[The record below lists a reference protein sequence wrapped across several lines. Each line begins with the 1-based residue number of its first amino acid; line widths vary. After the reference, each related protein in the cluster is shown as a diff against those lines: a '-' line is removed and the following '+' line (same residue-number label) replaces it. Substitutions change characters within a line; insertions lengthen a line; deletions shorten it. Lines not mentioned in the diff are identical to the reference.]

1 MLSIIIG
8 AILGLLVSFFIF
20 RKPDLIEKFAF
31 FTIGAILGASAAL
44 FIADNLE
51 CREVELLR
59 TPLAA
64 MRNGSGL
71 SGQFVLGSGSIETSS
86 VYRYLQK
93 ESDGGVTPAEV
104 KADGRVRIYEDGSL
118 QETGYLSEIYS
129 LPSSNSAWKWFALGA
144 RRFVRYE
151 FHVPEGTVVHQFKID

>member
-1 MLSIIIG
+1 MLSIIAG
-8 AILGLLVSFFIF
+8 TILGRLVLYFFNPRADRIDKGAVF
-20 RKPDLIEKFAF
+20 VVA
-31 FTIGAILGASAAL
+31 AILGAGAGLLVGDSM
-44 FIADNLE
+44 E
-51 CREVELLR
+51 HREVESLR

-86 VYRYLQK
+86 VYRYLQQ

-129 LPSSNSAWKWFALGA
+129 LPCTNSAWKWFALGG

-151 FHVPEGTVVHQFKID
+151 FHVPKGTVVHQFKID

>member
-1 MLSIIIG
+1 MLSIIVG
-8 AILGLLVSFFIF
+8 SILGLLVSYFTNCRSCLAEKVFFMC
-20 RKPDLIEKFAF
+20 
-31 FTIGAILGASAAL
+31 IGAIYGACIGVYVAN
-44 FIADNLE
+44 NLE
-51 CREVELLR
+51 HQEVELRR

-64 MRNGSGL
+64 MRNATGL

-86 VYRYLQK
+86 VYRYLEQ

-129 LPSSNSAWKWFALGA
+129 LPCSNSPWKWFALGG
-144 RRFVRYE
+144 RRFARYE
-151 FHVPEGTVVHQFKID
+151 FHVPKGTVVHQFKID